1 VTRNTAPFGAQQ
13 QVPRRSPN
21 GFCLCYGVSAGRSQK
36 NILEKTKSDACT
48 HLATG
53 CVEGRVLE
61 VGASCMIECAEGWTG
76 TSDKSM
82 DFVKCRATGA
92 APTTRA

>member
-1 VTRNTAPFGAQQ
+1 VHTPHDRL
-13 QVPRRSPN
+13 RR
-21 GFCLCYGVSAGRSQK
+21 
-36 NILEKTKSDACT
+36 
-48 HLATG
+48 
-53 CVEGRVLE
+53 GRVLE
-61 VGASCMIECAEGWTG
+61 VGASCMIECAEGWTS